1 MQDYSAGTSMES
13 VVYNTEST
21 YKRYNHLYAKKH
33 LASGEKKQAWCSMR
47 RKELAIWGPGLIFGH
62 CQLFTFFSQ
71 HQMCLR
77 YTDAGYKAEVSTFT
91 CLLRDQTQ
99 HSHHKVY
106 RHVRMYD
113 NTNKGK
119 GWTPE
124 SFPLSLSIS
133 SALLI
138 MVVSGTCSSDN
149 VVYTCTCNH
158 SIVMILHTETLLAVT
173 FTIGGGS
180 GVCVVRYVVRYVY

>member
-33 LASGEKKQAWCSMR
+33 LASGERKKRQAWSYMR

-77 YTDAGYKAEVSTFT
+77 YTDAGYKAETSTFT

-99 HSHHKVY
+99 HPHHKVY
-106 RHVRMYD
+106 RSDMYVCMIMLH
-113 NTNKGK
+113 TNKGK
-119 GWTPE
+119 GWTPK

-138 MVVSGTCSSDN
+138 KVVSGTCSSDN

-158 SIVMILHTETLLAVT
+158 SDTTHRD
-173 FTIGGGS
+173 TI
-180 GVCVVRYVVRYVY
+180 Y